1 MDGLQPQI
9 RFSGQGVFS
18 NQNTPSKRAKQASD
32 APELQKNY
40 SPQKNPPSHSSDSET
55 GSSGNDDEYGNDAKD
70 GEHLNTIDV
79 SKDNRKE
86 DSSGRMSVDDGYED
100 ENPSKALT
108 GRHLLSTAS
117 SSSSDINLNPIFTA
131 TLSSSGSSPTSML
144 TATLDFTAQG
154 LSLPP
159 PSPMS
164 TYGGSK
170 TTSIEFDDKIRKYL
184 PEQFET
190 IKAYDVG
197 GINILNKKTV
207 DSQTALDKIKRRRET
222 HNRVE
227 RRRRDQINQLIDEL
241 TTLLPKDDEEDQSRS
256 HRVNILRSAVSH
268 IQQLT
273 RQNQDLQNQIH
284 AIQSASPSSSSSST
298 ARTAM
303 PAPPLVNSAYSQ
315 RPLSINTWEYTP
327 TDMPPEG
334 SSRRLHRQSLPRLEV
349 VPPPHPQY
357 SHQPQPPDY
366 YQHHPHRYR
375 SASSP
380 GSSYSSPP
388 STTVWSVS
396 PLSPADSFS
405 ASGRHSPSGAS
416 SYREPHS
423 PYSPY
428 GPPSS
433 QSHQAPRSPGY

>member
-1 MDGLQPQI
+1 
-9 RFSGQGVFS
+9 
-18 NQNTPSKRAKQASD
+18 
-32 APELQKNY
+32 
-40 SPQKNPPSHSSDSET
+40 
-55 GSSGNDDEYGNDAKD
+55 
-70 GEHLNTIDV
+70 
-79 SKDNRKE
+79 
-86 DSSGRMSVDDGYED
+86 MSIDDGYQD
-100 ENPSKALT
+100 ASPSKALT
-108 GRHLLSTAS
+108 GRHLLSAAS
-117 SSSSDINLNPIFTA
+117 SSSSDINPNPVFTA
-131 TLSSSGSSPTSML
+131 TLSSPDSTPTSML

-154 LSLPP
+154 PPLPP
-159 PSPMS
+159 PSPIS
-164 TYGGSK
+164 AYGGMK
-170 TTSIEFDDKIRKYL
+170 TTTIEFDDKIRKYL

-273 RQNQDLQNQIH
+273 RQNQELQNQIH
-284 AIQSASPSSSSSST
+284 AIQSASPPSSSSSST
-298 ARTAM
+298 SRSAL
-303 PAPPLVNSAYSQ
+303 PAPPLVNPDYGQ
-315 RPLSINTWEYTP
+315 RPLSSNAWEYTP
-327 TDMPPEG
+327 TDMPPEE
-334 SSRRLHRQSLPRLEV
+334 SSRRFHRLSLPRLEV

-357 SHQPQPPDY
+357 SHQPQPSDY

-380 GSSYSSPP
+380 GSSYSSLP
-388 STTVWSVS
+388 SSAVWSAS
-396 PLSPADSFS
+396 SLSAAGPFS
-405 ASGRHSPSGAS
+405 ASGRHSPSGAP
-416 SYREPHS
+416 SYREPHA